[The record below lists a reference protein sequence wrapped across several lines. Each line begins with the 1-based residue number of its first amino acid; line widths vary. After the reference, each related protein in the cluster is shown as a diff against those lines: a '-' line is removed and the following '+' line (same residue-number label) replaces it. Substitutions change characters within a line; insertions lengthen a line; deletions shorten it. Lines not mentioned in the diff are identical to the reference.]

1 MNYFFKIYSYF
12 CMIINRN
19 ISIINKEVTLT
30 LYYKIGIDAGSTT
43 LKCIVLNEED
53 KILYSNYERHYS
65 KVREKLIEELENI
78 KGIIENKKFKIAITG
93 SAGYGISKEYNLP
106 FVQEVFATTL
116 AIKRY
121 YDDVDVA
128 IELGGEDAKIIFL
141 TGGFE
146 ERMNSSCA
154 GGTGAFIDQMAH
166 LMGLTVDEMDNL
178 SLKHE
183 NIYEIAS
190 RCGVFAKT
198 DIQPLLN
205 QGARK
210 EDISASVFQSVVNQ
224 TIGGLAQGRSIE
236 GKIMFLG
243 GPLYFCKGLR
253 ERFIKTLKLKDN
265 DVVSPENAQV
275 FVAIGSAI
283 YSKENNKKYEYE
295 ELLNTIKENH
305 NEISTM
311 NVIDPLFNSEEEY
324 NEFKERHK
332 KAKVKVSDINNYAG
346 EAYVG
351 IDAGS
356 TTTKVVLI
364 DKEDNILYEYYGSN
378 KGNPIEVVKKEL
390 KHIYNICGKKI
401 KIMGSAVTGYGEELI
416 KKAFSI
422 DFGIVETV
430 AHYIAASH
438 FNPKVDF
445 ILDIGGQDIKCFKI
459 KDGIVANIMLNE
471 ACSSGC
477 GSFIESFANQMGYDV
492 ETFSKLGL
500 FAKHGADLGSRCT
513 VFMNSSVKQAQKE
526 GATVEDLSAG
536 LSVSVVK
543 NALYKVIR
551 AKSLDELGKNIIVQG
566 GTMYNDAILR
576 AFEKELGMNVIRPS
590 ISGLMGAY
598 GCALYAKRKNL
609 KESKII
615 SKEDLESFTHKSK
628 IAKCG
633 LCTNRCNLTINI
645 FNDGEKYISGNR
657 CEKPTGNKK
666 SESIPNMYQYKY
678 KKLREY
684 ESLDEG
690 KRGTIGLPMV
700 LNMYEN
706 IPLWATFFKELGFKV
721 VLSDESNK
729 KMYLKGQHTIPSDTV
744 CYPAKLAHGHI
755 ENLISKN
762 IEHIFY
768 PCMSYNFDEGISDN
782 CFNCPVVAYY
792 PELLKTNVKELDS
805 NNFMMEYLSL
815 NNKKLLSKQLYEILN
830 KTFGDIKQKEVKN
843 ALEKA
848 YIEYEKYT
856 KHIKEKGKEF
866 IEYAKN
872 NNKKVIVVAGRPYHI
887 DPEINH
893 GIDKVLSSLGIV
905 VLTEDS
911 IEVSHEKPKVNI
923 LNQWT
928 YQARLYNAAYYVAKN
943 KDMELIQLVSFGC
956 GTDAITSDEVKDI
969 LERNNKIY
977 TQLKIDETNN
987 LGAAKIRIRSLL
999 EAIAQE

>member
-1 MNYFFKIYSYF
+1 M
-12 CMIINRN
+12 
-19 ISIINKEVTLT
+19 
-30 LYYKIGIDAGSTT
+30 YYKIGIDAGSTT

-283 YSKENNKKYEYE
+283 YSKENNKKYEYD
-295 ELLNTIKENH
+295 ELLNIIKENH

-311 NVIDPLFNSEEEY
+311 NIIDPLFNSEEEY

-332 KAKVKVSDINNYAG
+332 KAKVKVSDINNYTG

-390 KHIYNICGKKI
+390 KHIYNICGEKI
-401 KIMGSAVTGYGEELI
+401 RIMGSAVTGYGEELI

-815 NNKKLLSKQLYEILN
+815 NNKKLLSRQLYEILN

-856 KHIKEKGKEF
+856 KHIKEKGEEF

>member
-1 MNYFFKIYSYF
+1 M
-12 CMIINRN
+12 
-19 ISIINKEVTLT
+19 
-30 LYYKIGIDAGSTT
+30 YYKIGIDAGSTT

-283 YSKENNKKYEYE
+283 YSKEDNKKYEYE
-295 ELLNTIKENH
+295 ELLNIIKENH

-311 NVIDPLFNSEEEY
+311 NIIDPLFNSEEEY
-324 NEFKERHK
+324 NEFKERHQ
-332 KAKVKVSDINNYAG
+332 KAEVKVSDISNYAG
-346 EAYVG
+346 EAYIG

-356 TTTKVVLI
+356 TTTKVVLM

-390 KHIYNICGKKI
+390 KHIYNICGEKI

-416 KKAFSI
+416 KKAFSV

-576 AFEKELGMNVIRPS
+576 AFEKELGINVIRPS

-666 SESIPNMYQYKY
+666 SKSIPNMYQYKY

-792 PELLKTNVKELDS
+792 PELLKTNVKELNS

-830 KTFGDIKQKEVKN
+830 KIFGDIKQKEVKN

-856 KHIKEKGKEF
+856 KHIKEKGDEF

>member
-78 KGIIENKKFKIAITG
+78 KRIIENKKFKIAITG

-283 YSKENNKKYEYE
+283 YSKENNKKYEYD
-295 ELLNTIKENH
+295 ELLNIIKENH

-324 NEFKERHK
+324 NEFKERHQ

-390 KHIYNICGKKI
+390 KHIYNICGEKI

-856 KHIKEKGKEF
+856 KHIKEKGEEF

>member
-283 YSKENNKKYEYE
+283 YSKENNKKYEYD
-295 ELLNTIKENH
+295 ELLNIIKENH

-332 KAKVKVSDINNYAG
+332 KAKVKVSDINNYTG
-346 EAYVG
+346 DAYIG

-390 KHIYNICGKKI
+390 KHIYNICGEKI
-401 KIMGSAVTGYGEELI
+401 RIMGSAVTGYGEELI

-729 KMYLKGQHTIPSDTV
+729 KMYLRGQHTIPSDTV

-856 KHIKEKGKEF
+856 KNIKEKGEEF

>member
-1 MNYFFKIYSYF
+1 M
-12 CMIINRN
+12 
-19 ISIINKEVTLT
+19 
-30 LYYKIGIDAGSTT
+30 YYKIGIDAGSTT

-283 YSKENNKKYEYE
+283 YSKENNKKYEYD
-295 ELLNTIKENH
+295 ELLNIIKENH

-311 NVIDPLFNSEEEY
+311 NIIDPLFNSEEEY
-324 NEFKERHK
+324 NEFKERHQ
-332 KAKVKVSDINNYAG
+332 KAKVKVSDINNYTG
-346 EAYVG
+346 DAYIG

-598 GCALYAKRKNL
+598 GCALYAKRKKI

-815 NNKKLLSKQLYEILN
+815 NNKKLLSKQLYGILS

-848 YIEYEKYT
+848 YIEYDKYT
-856 KHIKEKGKEF
+856 KHIKEKGEEF
-866 IEYAKN
+866 IGYAKN

>member
-12 CMIINRN
+12 CMIINKN

-283 YSKENNKKYEYE
+283 YSKENNKKYEYY
-295 ELLNTIKENH
+295 ELLNIIKENH

-311 NVIDPLFNSEEEY
+311 NIIDPLFNSEEEY
-324 NEFKERHK
+324 NEFKERHQ
-332 KAKVKVSDINNYAG
+332 KAKVKVSDINNYTG

-390 KHIYNICGKKI
+390 KHIYNICGEKI
-401 KIMGSAVTGYGEELI
+401 RIMGSAVTGYGEELI

-598 GCALYAKRKNL
+598 GCALYAKRKKL

-815 NNKKLLSKQLYEILN
+815 NNKKLLSKQLYGILS

-848 YIEYEKYT
+848 YIEYDKYT
-856 KHIKEKGKEF
+856 KHIKEKGEEF

>member
-1 MNYFFKIYSYF
+1 M
-12 CMIINRN
+12 
-19 ISIINKEVTLT
+19 
-30 LYYKIGIDAGSTT
+30 YYKIGIDAGSTT

-253 ERFIKTLKLKDN
+253 DRFIKTLKLKDN

-283 YSKENNKKYEYE
+283 YSKENNKKYGYE
-295 ELLNTIKENH
+295 ELLNIIKENH

-311 NVIDPLFNSEEEY
+311 NIIDPLFNSEEEY
-324 NEFKERHK
+324 NEFKERHQ
-332 KAKVKVSDINNYAG
+332 KAKVKVSDINNYAE

-729 KMYLKGQHTIPSDTV
+729 KMYLRGQHTIPSDTV

-815 NNKKLLSKQLYEILN
+815 NNKKLLSKQLYGILS

-843 ALEKA
+843 ALEKS

-856 KHIKEKGKEF
+856 KHIKEKGEEF

>member
-283 YSKENNKKYEYE
+283 YSKEDNKKYEYE
-295 ELLNTIKENH
+295 ELLNIIKENH

-311 NVIDPLFNSEEEY
+311 NIIDPLFNSEEEY
-324 NEFKERHK
+324 NEFKERHQ
-332 KAKVKVSDINNYAG
+332 KAEVKVSDISNYAG
-346 EAYVG
+346 EAYIG

-356 TTTKVVLI
+356 TTTKVVLM
-364 DKEDNILYEYYGSN
+364 DKDDNILYEYYGSN

-390 KHIYNICGKKI
+390 KHIYNICGEKI

-416 KKAFSI
+416 KKAFSV

-576 AFEKELGMNVIRPS
+576 AFEKELGINVIRPS

-666 SESIPNMYQYKY
+666 SKSIPNMYQYKY

-792 PELLKTNVKELDS
+792 PELLKTNVKELNS

-830 KTFGDIKQKEVKN
+830 KTFGDVKQKEVKN

-856 KHIKEKGKEF
+856 KHIKEKGEEF

>member
-295 ELLNTIKENH
+295 ELLNIIKENH

-311 NVIDPLFNSEEEY
+311 NIIDPLFNSEEEY
-324 NEFKERHK
+324 NEFKERHQ
-332 KAKVKVSDINNYAG
+332 KAEVKVSDISNYAG
-346 EAYVG
+346 EAYIG

-356 TTTKVVLI
+356 TTTKVVLM
-364 DKEDNILYEYYGSN
+364 DKDDNILYEYYGSN

-390 KHIYNICGKKI
+390 KHIYNICGEKI

-416 KKAFSI
+416 KKAFSV

-856 KHIKEKGKEF
+856 KHIKEKGEEF

>member
-283 YSKENNKKYEYE
+283 YSKENNKKYEYY
-295 ELLNTIKENH
+295 ELLNIIKENH

-311 NVIDPLFNSEEEY
+311 NIIDPLFNSEEEY
-324 NEFKERHK
+324 NEFKERHQ
-332 KAKVKVSDINNYAG
+332 KAKVKVSDINNYTG
-346 EAYVG
+346 DAYIG

-598 GCALYAKRKNL
+598 GCALYAKRKKL

-815 NNKKLLSKQLYEILN
+815 NNKKLLSKQLYGILS

-848 YIEYEKYT
+848 YIEYDKYT
-856 KHIKEKGKEF
+856 KHIKEKGEEF

>member
-283 YSKENNKKYEYE
+283 YSKEDNKKYEYD
-295 ELLNTIKENH
+295 ELLNIIKENH
-305 NEISTM
+305 NEILTM
-311 NVIDPLFNSEEEY
+311 NIIDPLFNSEEEY
-324 NEFKERHK
+324 NEFKERHQ
-332 KAKVKVSDINNYAG
+332 KAKVKVSDINNYVG
-346 EAYVG
+346 DAYVG

-390 KHIYNICGKKI
+390 KHIYNICGEKI
-401 KIMGSAVTGYGEELI
+401 NIMGSAVTGYGEELI

-609 KESKII
+609 NESKII

-678 KKLREY
+678 KRLREY

-792 PELLKTNVKELDS
+792 PELLKTNVKELNS

-856 KHIKEKGKEF
+856 NHIKEKGKGF

>member
-1 MNYFFKIYSYF
+1 M
-12 CMIINRN
+12 
-19 ISIINKEVTLT
+19 
-30 LYYKIGIDAGSTT
+30 YYKIGIDAGSTT

-283 YSKENNKKYEYE
+283 YSKEDNKKYEYE
-295 ELLNTIKENH
+295 ELLNIIKENH

-311 NVIDPLFNSEEEY
+311 NIIDPLFNSEEEY
-324 NEFKERHK
+324 NEFKERHQ
-332 KAKVKVSDINNYAG
+332 KAEVKVSDISNYAG
-346 EAYVG
+346 EAYIG

-356 TTTKVVLI
+356 TTTKVVLM
-364 DKEDNILYEYYGSN
+364 DKDDNILYEYYGSN

-390 KHIYNICGKKI
+390 KHIYNICGEKI

-416 KKAFSI
+416 KKAFSV

-576 AFEKELGMNVIRPS
+576 AFEKELGINVIRPS

-666 SESIPNMYQYKY
+666 SKSIPNMYQYKY

-792 PELLKTNVKELDS
+792 PELLKTNVKELNS

-830 KTFGDIKQKEVKN
+830 KTFGDVKQKEVKN

-856 KHIKEKGKEF
+856 KHIKEKGEEF

>member
-332 KAKVKVSDINNYAG
+332 KAKVKVSDINNYTG
-346 EAYVG
+346 DAYVG

-390 KHIYNICGKKI
+390 KHIYNICGEKI

-856 KHIKEKGKEF
+856 KHIKEKGEEF

>member
-295 ELLNTIKENH
+295 ELLNIIKENH

-311 NVIDPLFNSEEEY
+311 NIIDPLFNSEEEY

-332 KAKVKVSDINNYAG
+332 KAKVKVSDINNYTG
-346 EAYVG
+346 DAYVG

-390 KHIYNICGKKI
+390 KHIYNICGEKI

-729 KMYLKGQHTIPSDTV
+729 KMYLRGQHTIPSDTV

-815 NNKKLLSKQLYEILN
+815 NNKKLLSKQLYKILN

-856 KHIKEKGKEF
+856 KHIKEKGEEF

>member
-128 IELGGEDAKIIFL
+128 IELGGEDAKINFL

-295 ELLNTIKENH
+295 ELLNIIKENH

-311 NVIDPLFNSEEEY
+311 NIIDPLFNSEEEY
-324 NEFKERHK
+324 NEFKERHQ

-390 KHIYNICGKKI
+390 KHIYNICGEKI

-551 AKSLDELGKNIIVQG
+551 AKSLDELGRNIIVQG

-815 NNKKLLSKQLYEILN
+815 NNKKLLSRQLYEILN

-856 KHIKEKGKEF
+856 KHIKEKGEEF

>member
-1 MNYFFKIYSYF
+1 M
-12 CMIINRN
+12 
-19 ISIINKEVTLT
+19 
-30 LYYKIGIDAGSTT
+30 YYKIGIDAGSTT

-295 ELLNTIKENH
+295 ELLNIIKENH

-311 NVIDPLFNSEEEY
+311 NIIDPLFNSEEEY

-390 KHIYNICGKKI
+390 KHIYNICGEKI

-615 SKEDLESFTHKSK
+615 SKEDLDSFTHKSK

-706 IPLWATFFKELGFKV
+706 IPIWATFFKELGFKV

-815 NNKKLLSKQLYEILN
+815 NNKKLLSRQLYEILN

-856 KHIKEKGKEF
+856 KHIKEKGEEF

>member
-1 MNYFFKIYSYF
+1 
-12 CMIINRN
+12 MIINRN

-283 YSKENNKKYEYE
+283 YSKEDNKKYEYE
-295 ELLNTIKENH
+295 ELLNIIKENH

-311 NVIDPLFNSEEEY
+311 NIIDPLFNSEEEY
-324 NEFKERHK
+324 NEFKERHQ
-332 KAKVKVSDINNYAG
+332 KAEVKVSDISNYAG
-346 EAYVG
+346 EAYIG

-356 TTTKVVLI
+356 TTTKVVLM
-364 DKEDNILYEYYGSN
+364 DKDDNILYEYYGSN

-390 KHIYNICGKKI
+390 KHIYNICGEKI

-792 PELLKTNVKELDS
+792 PELLKTNVKELNS

-856 KHIKEKGKEF
+856 KHIKEKGEEF

-999 EAIAQE
+999 EAIA

>member
-12 CMIINRN
+12 CIIINKN

-283 YSKENNKKYEYE
+283 YSKENNKKYEYD
-295 ELLNTIKENH
+295 ELLNIIKENH

-311 NVIDPLFNSEEEY
+311 NIIDPLFNSEEEY
-324 NEFKERHK
+324 NEFKERHQ
-332 KAKVKVSDINNYAG
+332 KAKVKVSDINNYTG
-346 EAYVG
+346 DAYIG

-500 FAKHGADLGSRCT
+500 FAKYGADLGSRCT

-598 GCALYAKRKNL
+598 GCALYAKRKKL

-815 NNKKLLSKQLYEILN
+815 NNKKLLSKQLYGILS

-848 YIEYEKYT
+848 YIEYDKYT
-856 KHIKEKGKEF
+856 KHIKEKGEEF

-969 LERNNKIY
+969 LEKNNKIY

>member
-1 MNYFFKIYSYF
+1 M
-12 CMIINRN
+12 
-19 ISIINKEVTLT
+19 
-30 LYYKIGIDAGSTT
+30 YYKIGIDAGSTT

-678 KKLREY
+678 KKLKEY

-815 NNKKLLSKQLYEILN
+815 NNKKLLSRQLYEILN

-856 KHIKEKGKEF
+856 KHIKEKGEEF

>member
-253 ERFIKTLKLKDN
+253 DRFIKTLKLKDN

-295 ELLNTIKENH
+295 ELLNIIKENH

-390 KHIYNICGKKI
+390 KHIYNICGEKI

-815 NNKKLLSKQLYEILN
+815 NNKKLLGKQLYEILN

-848 YIEYEKYT
+848 YIEYDKYT
-856 KHIKEKGKEF
+856 KHIKEKGEEF

>member
-1 MNYFFKIYSYF
+1 M
-12 CMIINRN
+12 
-19 ISIINKEVTLT
+19 
-30 LYYKIGIDAGSTT
+30 YYKIGIDAGSTT

-283 YSKENNKKYEYE
+283 YSKENNKKYEYD
-295 ELLNTIKENH
+295 ELLNIIKENH

-332 KAKVKVSDINNYAG
+332 KAKVKVSDINNYTG
-346 EAYVG
+346 DAYVG

-390 KHIYNICGKKI
+390 KHIYNICGEKI
-401 KIMGSAVTGYGEELI
+401 RIMGSAVTGYGEELI

-848 YIEYEKYT
+848 YIEYDKYT
-856 KHIKEKGKEF
+856 KHIKEKGEEF
-866 IEYAKN
+866 IKYAKN

>member
-1 MNYFFKIYSYF
+1 M
-12 CMIINRN
+12 
-19 ISIINKEVTLT
+19 
-30 LYYKIGIDAGSTT
+30 YYKIGIDAGSTT

-283 YSKENNKKYEYE
+283 YSKENNKKYEYD
-295 ELLNTIKENH
+295 ELLNIIKENH

-332 KAKVKVSDINNYAG
+332 KAKVKVSDINNYTG
-346 EAYVG
+346 DAYVG

-390 KHIYNICGKKI
+390 KHIYNICGEKI
-401 KIMGSAVTGYGEELI
+401 RIMGSAVTGYGEELI

-856 KHIKEKGKEF
+856 KHIKEKGEEF

>member
-12 CMIINRN
+12 CMIINKN

-283 YSKENNKKYEYE
+283 YSKENNKKYEYD
-295 ELLNTIKENH
+295 ELLNIIKENH

-311 NVIDPLFNSEEEY
+311 NIIDPLFNSEEEY
-324 NEFKERHK
+324 NEFKERHQ
-332 KAKVKVSDINNYAG
+332 KAKVKVSDINNYTG
-346 EAYVG
+346 DAYIG

-598 GCALYAKRKNL
+598 GCALYAKRKKI

-815 NNKKLLSKQLYEILN
+815 NNKKLLSKQLYGILS

-848 YIEYEKYT
+848 YIEYDKYT
-856 KHIKEKGKEF
+856 KHIKEKGEEF

-911 IEVSHEKPKVNI
+911 IEVSNEKPKVNI

>member
-1 MNYFFKIYSYF
+1 M
-12 CMIINRN
+12 
-19 ISIINKEVTLT
+19 
-30 LYYKIGIDAGSTT
+30 YYKIGIDAGSTT

-283 YSKENNKKYEYE
+283 YSKEDNKKYEYE
-295 ELLNTIKENH
+295 ELLNIIKENH

-311 NVIDPLFNSEEEY
+311 NIIDPLFNSEEEY
-324 NEFKERHK
+324 NEFKERHQ
-332 KAKVKVSDINNYAG
+332 KAEVKVSDISNYAG
-346 EAYVG
+346 EAYIG

-356 TTTKVVLI
+356 TTTKVVLM
-364 DKEDNILYEYYGSN
+364 DKDDNILYEYYGSN

-390 KHIYNICGKKI
+390 KHIYNICGEKI

-416 KKAFSI
+416 KKAFSV

-576 AFEKELGMNVIRPS
+576 AFEKELGINVIRPS

-666 SESIPNMYQYKY
+666 SKSIPNMYQYKY

-792 PELLKTNVKELDS
+792 PELLKTNVKGLNS

-830 KTFGDIKQKEVKN
+830 KTFGDVKQKEVKN

-856 KHIKEKGKEF
+856 KHIKEKGEEF

>member
-1 MNYFFKIYSYF
+1 MNCFFKIYSYF
-12 CMIINRN
+12 CMIINKN

-283 YSKENNKKYEYE
+283 YSKENNKKYEYY
-295 ELLNTIKENH
+295 ELLNIIKENH

-311 NVIDPLFNSEEEY
+311 NIIDPLFNSEEEY
-324 NEFKERHK
+324 NEFKERHQ
-332 KAKVKVSDINNYAG
+332 KAKVKVSDINNYTG
-346 EAYVG
+346 DAYIG

-390 KHIYNICGKKI
+390 KHIYNICGEKI
-401 KIMGSAVTGYGEELI
+401 RIMGSAVTGYGEELI

-551 AKSLDELGKNIIVQG
+551 AKSLDELGRNIIVQG

-848 YIEYEKYT
+848 YIEYDKYT
-856 KHIKEKGKEF
+856 KHIKEKGEEF

>member
-295 ELLNTIKENH
+295 ELLNIIKENH

-311 NVIDPLFNSEEEY
+311 NIIDPLFNSEEEY
-324 NEFKERHK
+324 NEFKERHQ

-390 KHIYNICGKKI
+390 KHIYNICGEKI

-438 FNPKVDF
+438 FNTKVDF

-551 AKSLDELGKNIIVQG
+551 AKNLDELGKNIIVQG

-856 KHIKEKGKEF
+856 KHIKEKGEEF

>member
-1 MNYFFKIYSYF
+1 M
-12 CMIINRN
+12 
-19 ISIINKEVTLT
+19 
-30 LYYKIGIDAGSTT
+30 YYKIGIDAGSTT

-283 YSKENNKKYEYE
+283 YSKENNKKYEYD
-295 ELLNTIKENH
+295 ELLNIIKENH

-346 EAYVG
+346 DAYIG

-848 YIEYEKYT
+848 YIEYDKYT
-856 KHIKEKGKEF
+856 KHIKEKGEEF

>member
-1 MNYFFKIYSYF
+1 M
-12 CMIINRN
+12 
-19 ISIINKEVTLT
+19 
-30 LYYKIGIDAGSTT
+30 YYKIGIDAGSTT

-116 AIKRY
+116 AIKRC

-295 ELLNTIKENH
+295 ELLNIIKENH

-311 NVIDPLFNSEEEY
+311 NIIDPLFNSEEEY

-390 KHIYNICGKKI
+390 KHIYNICGEKI

-815 NNKKLLSKQLYEILN
+815 NNKKLLSRQLYEILN

-856 KHIKEKGKEF
+856 KHIKEKGEEF

>member
-295 ELLNTIKENH
+295 ELLNIIKENH

-311 NVIDPLFNSEEEY
+311 NIIDPLFNSEEEY

-390 KHIYNICGKKI
+390 KHIYNICGEKI

-729 KMYLKGQHTIPSDTV
+729 KMYLRGQHTIPSDTV

-848 YIEYEKYT
+848 YIEYDKYT
-856 KHIKEKGKEF
+856 KHIKEKGEEF

>member
-1 MNYFFKIYSYF
+1 M
-12 CMIINRN
+12 
-19 ISIINKEVTLT
+19 
-30 LYYKIGIDAGSTT
+30 YYKIGIDAGSTT

-283 YSKENNKKYEYE
+283 YSKEDNKKYEYE
-295 ELLNTIKENH
+295 ELLNIIKENH

-311 NVIDPLFNSEEEY
+311 NIIDPLFNSEEEY
-324 NEFKERHK
+324 NEFKERHQ

-390 KHIYNICGKKI
+390 KHIYNICGEKI

-815 NNKKLLSKQLYEILN
+815 NNKKLLSRQLYEILN

-856 KHIKEKGKEF
+856 KHIKEKGEEF

>member
-253 ERFIKTLKLKDN
+253 ERFIKTLKLKDT

-283 YSKENNKKYEYE
+283 YSKEDNKKYEYD
-295 ELLNTIKENH
+295 ELLNIIKENH

-390 KHIYNICGKKI
+390 KHIYNICGEKI

-729 KMYLKGQHTIPSDTV
+729 KMYLRGQHTIPSDTV

-792 PELLKTNVKELDS
+792 PELLKTNVKELDI

-856 KHIKEKGKEF
+856 KHIKEKGEEF

>member
-1 MNYFFKIYSYF
+1 
-12 CMIINRN
+12 MIINRN

-283 YSKENNKKYEYE
+283 YSKEDNKKYEYE
-295 ELLNTIKENH
+295 ELLNIIKENH

-311 NVIDPLFNSEEEY
+311 NIIDPLFNSEEEY
-324 NEFKERHK
+324 NEFKERHQ
-332 KAKVKVSDINNYAG
+332 KAEVKVSDISNYAG
-346 EAYVG
+346 EAYIG

-356 TTTKVVLI
+356 TTTKVVLM

-390 KHIYNICGKKI
+390 KHIYNICGEKI

-416 KKAFSI
+416 KKAFSV

-576 AFEKELGMNVIRPS
+576 AFEKELGINVIRPS

-615 SKEDLESFTHKSK
+615 AKEDLESFTHKSK

-666 SESIPNMYQYKY
+666 SKSIPNMYQYKY

-792 PELLKTNVKELDS
+792 PELLKTNVKELNS

-830 KTFGDIKQKEVKN
+830 KIFGDIKQKEVKN

-856 KHIKEKGKEF
+856 KHIKEKGDEF